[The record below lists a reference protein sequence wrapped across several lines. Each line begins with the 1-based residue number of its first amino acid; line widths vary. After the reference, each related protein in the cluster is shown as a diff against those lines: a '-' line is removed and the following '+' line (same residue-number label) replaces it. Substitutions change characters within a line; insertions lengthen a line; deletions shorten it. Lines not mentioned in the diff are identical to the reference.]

1 MDFYLPLKLVHIL
14 CAIVAVGA
22 NMSYAL
28 WLTVGKMNPAHTL
41 FALKGIK
48 RLDDWIANPAYI
60 IALAT
65 GHVLLLIGSIPITTP
80 WVMIGEILFIAQG
93 LIAFPFYTPTLRKQI
108 QAGEQFGL
116 QSSEFLA
123 LEKRSTMLGVT
134 LNILAIVI
142 VAVMV
147 IKPSF

>member
-1 MDFYLPLKLVHIL
+1 MDFYLPLKLAHIL

-28 WLTVGKMNPAHTL
+28 WLTIGKMNPAHTL

-48 RLDDWIANPAYI
+48 RLDDWIANPAYLL
-60 IALAT
+60 ALAT
-65 GHVLLLIGSIPITTP
+65 GHILLFIGSISITTP
-80 WVMIGEILFIAQG
+80 WVLMGEILFIAQG
-93 LIAFPFYTPTLRKQI
+93 LIAFPLYSPALRKQI
-108 QAGEQFGL
+108 QAGERHGL
-116 QSSEFLA
+116 NSPEFIA
-123 LEKRSTMLGVT
+123 LDRRATILGVT
-134 LNILAIVI
+134 LNILAIAI